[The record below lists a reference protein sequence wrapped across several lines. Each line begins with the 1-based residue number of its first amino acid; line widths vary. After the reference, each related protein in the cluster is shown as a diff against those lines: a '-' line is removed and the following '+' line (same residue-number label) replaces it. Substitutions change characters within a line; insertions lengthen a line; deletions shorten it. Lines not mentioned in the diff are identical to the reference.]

1 MKAAD
6 LQDEEGHLFRQFLE
20 KAQTRVDYDEE
31 LEQFNDGFAERI
43 LKSDLD
49 DTDLKVY
56 KIFLDIAMPAVSKTA
71 FRHLMSFEEE
81 SMSTLLTVGEETF
94 GFFVL
99 ENNIRRWVWCAKNE
113 MENDSEDGND
123 GNERNNGSDGSGDI
137 EEPKAPDLLYQK
149 NKTRK
154 KTSGGTNSTIKMLA
168 GEYTDLGLHRFNV
181 LAGLVKEHRKER
193 SELERKITALYE
205 EESDKEVIGRMR
217 INRKRKVAGDNGD
230 KTMKRK
236 VEVINLLE

>member
-1 MKAAD
+1 MKTAD
-6 LQDEEGHLFRQFLE
+6 LQDEEGDAFRKFLD

-49 DTDLKVY
+49 DDDLRVY

-81 SMSTLLTVGEETF
+81 GLSTLLTVGEETF
-94 GFFVL
+94 GLFVL
-99 ENNIRRWVWCAKNE
+99 ENNIHRWVWCAKHE
-113 MENDSEDGND
+113 MDNDSEDGND
-123 GNERNNGSDGSGDI
+123 GNDGNV
-137 EEPKAPDLLYQK
+137 EETVPDLLYQK

-154 KTSGGTNSTIKMLA
+154 KSSDRTQQNIKMLA
-168 GEYTDLGLHRFNV
+168 GEYTDRGLHRFNV
-181 LAGLVKEHRKER
+181 LAGLVKEHRQER
-193 SELERKITALYE
+193 GVLERKISALYE
-205 EESDKEVIGRMR
+205 EEADKEVVGRMR
-217 INRKRKVAGDNGD
+217 ANRKRKIAKDNGD
-230 KTMKRK
+230 NTMRRK